1 VEEEDVD
8 NSEEGKET
16 EVEDFKYFRIEQ
28 LLERRPFLVSDV
40 QLEQNPNDVSEW
52 LNRIQLCD
60 TIKDTNS

>member
-8 NSEEGKET
+8 NCEEGKET